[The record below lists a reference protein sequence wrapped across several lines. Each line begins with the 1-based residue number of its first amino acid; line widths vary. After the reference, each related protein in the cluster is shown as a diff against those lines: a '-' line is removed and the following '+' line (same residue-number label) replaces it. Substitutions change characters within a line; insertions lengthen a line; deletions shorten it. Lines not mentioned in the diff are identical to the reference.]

1 MATGGSQEVDEE
13 QIAEEEVNKYLALP
27 QGSMSVNVLEWWKLH
42 EKEFP
47 RVARMARQS
56 LSVPA
61 TSACC
66 ERFFSAA
73 GLAFE
78 DLRQAMSEGHLEH
91 LMWAKFN
98 VVKLQCRDV

>member
-1 MATGGSQEVDEE
+1 MGGSLQVTHH
-13 QIAEEEVNKYLALP
+13 
-27 QGSMSVNVLEWWKLH
+27 S
-42 EKEFP
+42 
-47 RVARMARQS
+47 
-56 LSVPA
+56 
-61 TSACC
+61 

-98 VVKLQCRDV
+98 VVKLQCRDIS